1 MVEILRVASA
11 AGMVAIFV
19 AATLIKSYK
28 GGYLGNVIQ
37 NHRSKGTEVNGK
49 LDSIEETVEET
60 YEETRHN
67 GEQIDDLGEAIFLL
81 HRDDA
86 AVDERELRQKVGV
99 QDTAT
104 DIFDQG
110 QSDD

>member
-1 MVEILRVASA
+1 MVELIQVGTATGTVL
-11 AGMVAIFV
+11 IF
-19 AATLIKSYK
+19 ALAMAIKSYK

-37 NHRSKGTEVNGK
+37 NHRDSGTQVNGK

-60 YEETRHN
+60 YQETRHN

-81 HRDDA
+81 HRNDA
-86 AVDERELRQKVGV
+86 QVDERELRDKVGV
-99 QDTAT
+99 DGMST